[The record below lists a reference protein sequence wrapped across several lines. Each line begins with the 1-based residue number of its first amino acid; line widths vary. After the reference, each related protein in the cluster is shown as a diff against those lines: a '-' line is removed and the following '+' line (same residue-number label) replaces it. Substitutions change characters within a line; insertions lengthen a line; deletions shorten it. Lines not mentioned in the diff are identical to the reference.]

1 MIKFQN
7 ECKANRPAKYYIIS
21 KINPLL
27 TSVFSSEE
35 YWKENIHIDKTLY
48 GEDAFTSGK
57 LEDLISHDEEG
68 NPLYEIVD
76 WEKVTDGSLKGVE
89 EGKYLENNP
98 FLND

>member
-27 TSVFSSEE
+27 TSVFSSEVI
-35 YWKENIHIDKTLY
+35 WKENIHIDKTLY
-48 GEDAFTSGK
+48 GEDSFTSGK
-57 LEDLISHDEEG
+57 LEELQE
-68 NPLYEIVD
+68 PYEIVD
-76 WEKVTDGSLKGVE
+76 WQKVTDGSLKGVE

-98 FLND
+98 FLNA

>member
-57 LEDLISHDEEG
+57 IEDLKE
-68 NPLYEIVD
+68 PYEIVD
-76 WEKVTDGSLKGVE
+76 WQKVTDGSLKGVE

-98 FLND
+98 FLNA

>member
-1 MIKFQN
+1 MIKLQN

-21 KINPLL
+21 KISPLL
-27 TSVFSSEE
+27 TSVFSSEKD
-35 YWKENIHIDKTLY
+35 WKENIHIDKTLY

-57 LEDLISHDEEG
+57 LEDLKE
-68 NPLYEIVD
+68 PYEIVD

-98 FLND
+98 FLNA